1 MVLQWIRIAS
11 KLAPTKAGP
20 YFSRC
25 RPGRRP
31 ATRASNQQRHA
42 YATTDGYR
50 TDQGYRSGERGCA
63 GIECRPTVTRRQL
76 RRSYRGQAADPY
88 KMRLMEHR
96 RAGRNRSE
104 RRRSR
109 RAAAG
114 HPLVMTGLGR
124 RFIDVGV
131 LDVSGV
137 RLAGLGHWAMAARTV
152 PALHMRGHQRHCE
165 QMQQNGKGRYPD
177 RRTTRATHDGQAPA
191 EAESAR
197 RVERW
202 RSEFTWLSWLCC
214 VWLAF
219 PAPPC
224 R

>member
-1 MVLQWIRIAS
+1 MTTGQIR
-11 KLAPTKAGP
+11 
-20 YFSRC
+20 
-25 RPGRRP
+25 
-31 ATRASNQQRHA
+31 
-42 YATTDGYR
+42 
-50 TDQGYRSGERGCA
+50 GYRSGERGCA
-63 GIECRPTVTRRQL
+63 GIQCRPTVTRRQL
-76 RRSYRGQAADPY
+76 RRSCCAQAADPY
-88 KMRLMEHR
+88 QMRLMEHR

-104 RRRSR
+104 RCRTR

-137 RLAGLGHWAMAARTV
+137 RLAGLGHWAMPARTV
-152 PALHMRGHQRHCE
+152 HALRMRGHQRHRE

-202 RSEFTWLSWLCC
+202 RSEFTGLSWLCC

-224 R
+224 RSPRLLT